1 MRSGAV
7 TMDLPEQIEKII
19 GPIVDELGFDIVR
32 VMLSGKQQQRLQVM
46 AETKDGSPMTAGYC
60 VTLSHAISA
69 ALDVED
75 PIETAYDLEVSSPGL
90 DRPLVRLTDFERF
103 LGFEA
108 RVELNR
114 PIDGQRK
121 YIGRLL
127 GVEDGT
133 IRLRA
138 DGADVVVPLGDVRR
152 AKLVI
157 TDDLLAVGTPQKQ

>member
-1 MRSGAV
+1 
-7 TMDLPEQIEKII
+7 MDLPEQIEKII
-19 GPIVDELGFDIVR
+19 GPIVGELGFDIVR
-32 VMLSGKQQQRLQVM
+32 VMLSGKQHQRLQVM
-46 AETKDGSPMTAGYC
+46 AETKDGSPMTAGHC

-90 DRPLVRLTDFERF
+90 DRPLVRLNDFERF
-103 LGFEA
+103 QGFEA
-108 RVELNR
+108 RVELTR

-138 DGADVVVPLGDVRR
+138 DGADVAVPHGDVRR

-157 TDDLLAVGTPQKQ
+157 TDDLLAGGSPQKQ

>member
-1 MRSGAV
+1 
-7 TMDLPEQIEKII
+7 MDLSEQIEKII
-19 GPIVDELGFDIVR
+19 GPIVEELGFDIVR
-32 VMLSGKQQQRLQVM
+32 VMLSGKQHKRLQVM
-46 AETKDGSPMTAGYC
+46 AETKDGSPMTAGHC
-60 VTLSHAISA
+60 VTLSRAISA

-90 DRPLVRLTDFERF
+90 DRPLVRLADFERF
-103 LGFEA
+103 QGFEA

-114 PIDGQRK
+114 PIDGRRK

-138 DGADVVVPLGDVRR
+138 DGADVAVPHDDVRR

-157 TDDLLAVGTPQKQ
+157 TDDLLAGSSAQEQ